1 MPQVALAA
9 GASRAARRAVAGAIG
24 MRRLW
29 TRCPL
34 ARDRR
39 LSGRRRAVESRGI
52 LRHGK
57 EFEAVC
63 AVVPCMAPGRMPR
76 LRQAQAPVRPVPA
89 PVRGG
94 PDADQSGRCEPLVTG
109 MFIWPQIDDQRQR
122 SLVTAGAQTTN
133 TSDAVYVLTAVS
145 AWPGVATR
153 RFRGPSRSVTR
164 CAGRGGRVRT
174 CRLRAIRLRT
184 SGPASE
190 MQIALFWAAWTR
202 HAIGLARLGA
212 GLPAA
217 PAARADDGFAVRE
230 AGHSRKGMEHHRRGW
245 NRTVRVS
252 RCSDRVRDHGSEQ
265 RFNATV
271 AGLARRGP
279 ASHLAGRRD
288 PDSKPSHG
296 SMVGLSFLFRELN
309 VAGQGCAC
317 AAAGPRRWVVTGRDF
332 WLACAGPSASTTVGL
347 RRESGVRR
355 SSIEPARQDHQ
366 RMCSPARP
374 GGDQDDY

>member
-1 MPQVALAA
+1 VCWPGRPGPHLPITSDTTSHIGTRGRDADCAVL
-9 GASRAARRAVAGAIG
+9 GGLDPSRNRPRSAWCRA
-24 MRRLW
+24 
-29 TRCPL
+29 
-34 ARDRR
+34 
-39 LSGRRRAVESRGI
+39 SGRA
-52 LRHGK
+52 
-57 EFEAVC
+57 C
-63 AVVPCMAPGRMPR
+63 
-76 LRQAQAPVRPVPA
+76 RQ
-89 PVRGG
+89 G
-94 PDADQSGRCEPLVTG
+94 
-109 MFIWPQIDDQRQR
+109 
-122 SLVTAGAQTTN
+122 
-133 TSDAVYVLTAVS
+133 
-145 AWPGVATR
+145 
-153 RFRGPSRSVTR
+153 
-164 CAGRGGRVRT
+164 
-174 CRLRAIRLRT
+174 
-184 SGPASE
+184 
-190 MQIALFWAAWTR
+190 
-202 HAIGLARLGA
+202 
-212 GLPAA
+212 
-217 PAARADDGFAVRE
+217 DGFAVRE
-230 AGHSRKGMEHHRRGW
+230 AGHSRKGMEHYRRGW

-288 PDSKPSHG
+288 PDSKPLHG